1 MKKYQYKYTHGVGY
15 EETQKRHMT
24 KKNKTYKKKVCI
36 EKRTVRRLQKKKVK
50 SCDNLKIL
58 NVILS

>member
-24 KKNKTYKKKVCI
+24 KKQNLQEKSMYRKTNSAPLTEKKGEVM
-36 EKRTVRRLQKKKVK
+36 
-50 SCDNLKIL
+50 
-58 NVILS
+58 